1 MQRYD
6 FVVCYDI
13 ADKKRLLKI
22 AKLLEKVSIRIQKSV
37 FFYQKASK
45 QDIKILVANLNGILN
60 EKEDDI
66 RIYQVDILKSININS
81 GISLKKPNIIIE
93 DKFY

>member
-6 FVVCYDI
+6 FLVCYDI
-13 ADKKRLLKI
+13 SNIKRLRKI
-22 AKLLEKVSIRIQKSV
+22 SKLLEKVSIRIQKSV

-45 QDIKILVANLNGILN
+45 NDIKTLVEKLNNILN

-66 RIYQVDILKSININS
+66 RIYQVDILNSINRHN
-81 GISLKKPNIIIE
+81 GISLKKPNVIVSE
-93 DKFY
+93 NT